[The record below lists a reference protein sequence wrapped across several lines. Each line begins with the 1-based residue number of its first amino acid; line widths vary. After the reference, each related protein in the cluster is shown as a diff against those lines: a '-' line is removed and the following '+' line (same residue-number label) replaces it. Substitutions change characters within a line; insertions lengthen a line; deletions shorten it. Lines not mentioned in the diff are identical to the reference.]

1 MNNEKKFTRLDQRII
16 DILPASKSIMQ
27 ASRDIGCAPKTIYR
41 ALDKPHV
48 QEELARKQQDITC
61 TIKKAFTS
69 GIDQLESIIK
79 DPESTKT
86 EIMNAFREVR
96 KTMEF
101 MALKL
106 KRDEQYKEMT
116 DQQLEN
122 RAMEL
127 QDMLHEG

>member
-1 MNNEKKFTRLDQRII
+1 MSNEKKFTRLDQRII

-41 ALDKPHV
+41 ALEKPNV
-48 QEELARKQQDITC
+48 KVELARKQQDITS
-61 TIKKAFTS
+61 TIREAFTS

-79 DPESTKT
+79 DPKSTKT

-106 KRDEQYKEMT
+106 EKDEHYKEMS
-116 DQQLEN
+116 DQALQN
-122 RAMEL
+122 RVMEL
-127 QDMLHEG
+127 EDMLRE